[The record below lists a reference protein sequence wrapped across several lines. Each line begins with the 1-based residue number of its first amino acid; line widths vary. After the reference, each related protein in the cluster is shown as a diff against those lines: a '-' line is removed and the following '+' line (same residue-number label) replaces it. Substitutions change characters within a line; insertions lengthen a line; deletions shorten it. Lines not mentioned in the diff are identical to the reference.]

1 MLNLLSEEAI
11 APEKMNHDRK
21 MASGE
26 TAHRRRRRGTQK
38 LSGKRTDSGRYSE
51 KVGHP
56 PVHRRCNLSL
66 HGGRESLRLLNGGTK
81 LHRQLCVLF
90 CCLKM

>member
-66 HGGRESLRLLNGGTK
+66 HGGGNLSGYSTGAQSYTGSF
-81 LHRQLCVLF
+81 VSF
-90 CCLKM
+90 FAA